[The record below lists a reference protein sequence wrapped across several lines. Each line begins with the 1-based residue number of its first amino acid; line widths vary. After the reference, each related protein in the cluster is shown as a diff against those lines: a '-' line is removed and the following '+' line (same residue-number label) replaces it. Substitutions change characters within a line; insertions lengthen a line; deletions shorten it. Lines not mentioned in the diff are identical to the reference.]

1 MNEPYRLRYT
11 NQLVGGFLLV
21 LFTSTIALG
30 IAVTRVSRILVKPD
44 RYFVNVNED
53 ESTALQVGTE
63 VVQLGKRI
71 GQVEAL
77 EYADTDGLIK
87 ITLAIDPDYS
97 KQITTGTELSLERK
111 FGLGAAFIKVRRTA
125 AHNQAAAPLAP
136 GSALLNFQGEVDR
149 VKRMSDDFD
158 EVTESVQKVQQDLS
172 PALNNIDLAANQVKG
187 SFRNSVEP
195 AFDQANRAFVSVE
208 RTSES
213 FQLNATETLAELRST
228 TMNLNAQLSELIQKA
243 EASADAATSASD
255 SVAKTTSNIN
265 LKTDKLKDEISETLK
280 VIRDSLASIDSLTNE
295 TRDLVHV
302 LQGEAEDLPGT
313 TEQVRNSVEDTDRL
327 VKEIRSHWLL
337 RGVRQSVG
345 ATEQISPS
353 SVRTQAAPR

>member
-21 LFTSTIALG
+21 LIVTTIALG

-44 RYFVNVNED
+44 RFYVNVNED

-77 EYADTDGLIK
+77 EYADTPGQIK
-87 ITLAIDPDYS
+87 ITLAVDPDFS
-97 KQITTGTELSLERK
+97 KNITTGTELSFERK
-111 FGLGAAFIKVRRTA
+111 FGVGAAFIKVRRTG
-125 AHNQAAAPLAP
+125 AHNQDATPLPP
-136 GSALLNFQGEVDR
+136 GSYLTNFQGEVDR
-149 VKRMSDDFD
+149 VKKMSEDFD
-158 EVTESVQKVQQDLS
+158 EVTASVQKAQQDLS
-172 PALNNIDLAANQVKG
+172 PALNNIDLAASQVKS
-187 SFRNSVEP
+187 SFKDSVEP
-195 AFDQANRAFVSVE
+195 AFDQANKAFVSVE

-213 FQLNATETLAELRST
+213 FQQNAAETLAELRST
-228 TMNLNAQLSELIQKA
+228 TINLNAKLGELIQKA
-243 EASADAATSASD
+243 EASADAATTASD

-265 LKTDKLKDEISETLK
+265 QKTDKLNEEIIETLK
-280 VIRDSLASIDSLTNE
+280 VIRDSLASVDRLTNE
-295 TRDLVHV
+295 TRELVQV
-302 LQGEAEDLPGT
+302 LQGEAEQLPGT
-313 TEQVRNSVEDTDRL
+313 TEQVRNSVEDTDQL

-337 RGVRQSVG
+337 RGVRQSG
-345 ATEQISPS
+345 GPTGQLSPS